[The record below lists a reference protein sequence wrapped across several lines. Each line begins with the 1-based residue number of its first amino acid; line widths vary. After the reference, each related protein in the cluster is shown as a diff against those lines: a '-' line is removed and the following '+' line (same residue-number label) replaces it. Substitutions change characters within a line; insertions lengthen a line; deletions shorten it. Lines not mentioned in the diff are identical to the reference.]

1 MKTIVPSALLPSAT
15 VALMTSSVLA
25 SSLPVA
31 GGASEAT
38 PPSPAKT
45 NVLLILADD
54 MAYGDLAC
62 VNGGLTRTPSLDQL
76 ALQSMFFNR
85 GYSAAPVCAPAR
97 AAMLTGR
104 YPHRTGVTALNKN
117 TGRTR
122 LHPDETT
129 IADLF
134 AATGYATGLIGKWHC
149 GDGPACHPLRR
160 GFREFSGFTEDLFGK
175 LKSYYDYALEIQGE
189 ERAFKDRYMTDHLT
203 ELAVD
208 FVRRHRDRPFFLHLA
223 YNAPHRPLNAPEKL
237 IQSYKDKGFDNDT
250 ATIYA
255 MVEVMDHGIGRL
267 LGELDALGL
276 AGNTIVVFAS
286 DNGPD
291 LYTGKRF
298 NAQFR
303 GTKYTVYDGGIHVP
317 LMIRWPGRLT
327 PGRDNTLIHF
337 VDLLPTLA
345 AACEITLPGALDLDG
360 INLLDALCHARRP
373 PERMLFW
380 QWNRGLPL
388 YTHNAAMLDGD
399 WKLVRPFV
407 TSRTITAES
416 TQPPMLFNL
425 RDDPGE
431 QNDLATRNPD
441 RVALMN
447 GSLSE
452 WAGRVER
459 DRVRPAAGARASAAP
474 R

>member
-1 MKTIVPSALLPSAT
+1 MKTTAPSTLLSSAT
-15 VALMTSSVLA
+15 VALMASSVLA
-25 SSLPVA
+25 SSLPA
-31 GGASEAT
+31 RGGAPEAT
-38 PPSPAKT
+38 LTSSSKT

-117 TGRTR
+117 TGQTR

-134 AATGYATGLIGKWHC
+134 AANGYATGLIGKWHC

-160 GFREFSGFTEDLFGK
+160 GFQEFSGFTEDLFGK
-175 LKSYYDYALEIQGE
+175 LKSYYNYALEVQGKE
-189 ERAFKDRYMTDHLT
+189 HTFKDRYMTEHLT
-203 ELAVD
+203 ELAID
-208 FVRRHRDRPFFLHLA
+208 FVRRRRDQPFFLHLA

-237 IQSYKDKGFDNDT
+237 IQSYKDKGFDQDT

-255 MVEVMDHGIGRL
+255 MVEVLDHDIGRL
-267 LGELDALGL
+267 LEELDALGL
-276 AGNTIVVFAS
+276 ADNTIVVFAS

-317 LMIRWPGRLT
+317 FMIRWPGRLA
-327 PGRDNTLIHF
+327 PGRDNTMIHF
-337 VDLLPTLA
+337 IDLLPTLA
-345 AACEITLPGALDLDG
+345 AACKITPPDALDIDG
-360 INLLDALCHARRP
+360 INLLDVLCRAQKAPDRT
-373 PERMLFW
+373 LFW

-388 YTHNAAMLDGD
+388 YTHNAAMIDGN

-407 TSRTITAES
+407 TPKTITTES

-425 RDDPGE
+425 LDDPGE
-431 QNDLATRNPD
+431 QNDLAAQNPD
-441 RVALMN
+441 RVAFMS
-447 GSLSE
+447 GGLSE
-452 WAGRVER
+452 WSKRVER
-459 DRVRPAAGARASAAP
+459 DRVRPATCRRASGAP